1 MRVKRVVMV
10 CYLVGNYKLV
20 ISTVKDLIIIRKR
33 VRANVSS
40 PGVRVSS
47 GNRHLFRR

>member
-20 ISTVKDLIIIRKR
+20 ISTVKDLIIIRKGAKADILNQR
-33 VRANVSS
+33 YPV
-40 PGVRVSS
+40 
-47 GNRHLFRR
+47 

>member
-20 ISTVKDLIIIRKR
+20 ISTVKDLIIIRKGI
-33 VRANVSS
+33 RANISNQRYPV
-40 PGVRVSS
+40 
-47 GNRHLFRR
+47 